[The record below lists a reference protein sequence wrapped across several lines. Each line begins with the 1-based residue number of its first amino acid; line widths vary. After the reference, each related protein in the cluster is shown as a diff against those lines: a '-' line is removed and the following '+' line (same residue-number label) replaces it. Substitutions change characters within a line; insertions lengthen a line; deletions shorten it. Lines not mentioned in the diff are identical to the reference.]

1 MELANIYSVL
11 KVFKE
16 EDHKPKF
23 SIINEPH
30 QADGM
35 PLREFYV
42 PDIKTKNI
50 SDFYEIPIGL
60 WQGEKIANLRN
71 QESIKSGTLEID
83 WVTPLDVKAFRK
95 GKIKI
100 NPIVACCITITKD
113 NQILIPFRGGLLTD
127 EGRKIYARGKVGLI
141 PAGSITWKPDYL
153 KDPVNDTIDQEFTE
167 ELGYFNYKSLGL
179 IGIIESI
186 SDLPGIK
193 FISVIKTNA
202 TLRQIQEVNFQS
214 IHLTNLL
221 NEKGIKPEE
230 IAQELINKKLPLDAW
245 ENSPI
250 LGIENDP
257 VSIKRILE
265 AQPEMFTAQ
274 ARAGL
279 SLYAQKLSRQKADF
293 I

>member
-16 EDHKPKF
+16 DDPKPKF

-35 PLREFYV
+35 PPREFYV

-50 SDFYEIPIGL
+50 SDFYELPIGL

-71 QESIKSGTLEID
+71 QESITKSETLEID
-83 WVTPLDVKAFRK
+83 WVTPLDVKAFRQ

-113 NQILIPFRGGLLTD
+113 NQILIPFRGGELSE
-127 EGRKIYARGKVGLI
+127 EGRKLYARGKVGLI
-141 PAGSITWKPDYL
+141 PAGGITWKQKYL
-153 KDPVNDTIDQEFTE
+153 KDPITDAITQEFTE
-167 ELGYFNYKSLGL
+167 EIGHFNYEFLGL

-193 FISVIKTNA
+193 FISVVKVNA
-202 TLRQIQEVNFQS
+202 TLRQIQETNVNS
-214 IHLTNLL
+214 INLRNIL
-221 NEKGIKPEE
+221 NKKGIKSEE
-230 IAQELINKKLPLDAW
+230 IEEELKNKNLPVDAW
-245 ENSPI
+245 ENSPL
-250 LGIENDP
+250 LGIENNS

-265 AQPEMFTAQ
+265 AQPEIFTAQ
-274 ARAGL
+274 TIAGL
-279 SLYAQKLSRQKADF
+279 SLYAQKLSRQKS
-293 I
+293 

>member
-16 EDHKPKF
+16 DDPKPKF

-35 PLREFYV
+35 PPREFYV

-50 SDFYEIPIGL
+50 SDFYELPIGL

-71 QESIKSGTLEID
+71 QESITKSETLEID
-83 WVTPLDVKAFRK
+83 WVTPLDVKAFRQ

-113 NQILIPFRGGLLTD
+113 NQILIPFRGGELSE
-127 EGRKIYARGKVGLI
+127 EGRKLYARGKVGLI
-141 PAGSITWKPDYL
+141 PAGGITWKQKYL
-153 KDPVNDTIDQEFTE
+153 KDPITDAITQEFTE
-167 ELGYFNYKSLGL
+167 EIGHFNYEFLGL

-193 FISVIKTNA
+193 FIFVIKIDA
-202 TLRQIQEVNFQS
+202 TLNQIQEVNSKS
-214 IHLTNLL
+214 INLRNLL
-221 NEKGIKPEE
+221 NKKGIKHEDIEE
-230 IAQELINKKLPLDAW
+230 ELRNKNLPVDAW
-245 ENSPI
+245 EN
-250 LGIENDP
+250 
-257 VSIKRILE
+257 
-265 AQPEMFTAQ
+265 
-274 ARAGL
+274 
-279 SLYAQKLSRQKADF
+279 
-293 I
+293 